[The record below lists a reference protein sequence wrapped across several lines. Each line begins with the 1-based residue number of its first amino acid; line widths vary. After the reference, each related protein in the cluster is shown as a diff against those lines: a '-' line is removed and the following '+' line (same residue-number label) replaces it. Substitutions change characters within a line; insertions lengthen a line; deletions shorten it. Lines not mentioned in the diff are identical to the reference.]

1 MVTDSQD
8 KEHAAVDVT
17 DSQDKEQ
24 VAIDVTDSHDKEQV
38 AANMTDSQKKEQ
50 VADDDCI
57 PPLVKKRRTTYNQSV
72 SDNFQVPDEI
82 KAIKDNRVDD
92 NCDKFHQLMNY
103 LPQKYTCKIDK
114 FERIESEGFLG
125 APPIAFEVH
134 LWLTI
139 YTAIDAQTWIQH

>member
-1 MVTDSQD
+1 MSSDRSQLSLFP
-8 KEHAAVDVT
+8 VILGV
-17 DSQDKEQ
+17 
-24 VAIDVTDSHDKEQV
+24 
-38 AANMTDSQKKEQ
+38 MTDSQEKEE
-50 VADDDCI
+50 VAADDCI
-57 PPLVKKRRTTYNQSV
+57 PPLVKKRRTTHNQSV
-72 SDNFQVPDEI
+72 SDNFQVPHEI

-103 LPQKYTCKIDK
+103 LPQKYTYKIDK

-139 YTAIDAQTWIQH
+139 DTAIDAQTWIQQLEEKTETTYRVTKGT